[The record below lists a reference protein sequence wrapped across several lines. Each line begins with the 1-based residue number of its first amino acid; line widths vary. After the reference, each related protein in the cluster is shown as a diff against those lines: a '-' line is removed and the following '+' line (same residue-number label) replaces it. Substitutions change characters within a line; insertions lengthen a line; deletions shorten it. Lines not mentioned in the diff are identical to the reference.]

1 MSVKKKDSSDYMDI
15 IKNKYKKSWQK
26 TGNKIITEEVS
37 NRRKIVIY
45 AARDIHGNIAYLS
58 DFMFF
63 AKKNA
68 DIIDIGGDFTDFG
81 DIEIQSRVL
90 AYIRENTE
98 SRYAVITGG
107 NHDIIEHEIM
117 REEKGGDME
126 SVSDLKLLNSNV
138 VDIKPVSVYDFNS
151 EFYIIALSGS
161 NKINGSFPSEFDEET
176 LKKNLESAYS
186 SIPDGKPFILSC
198 HVPPQNIFDYVG
210 SAGIHAGSAVIQKFI
225 LRRNPFLVISGH
237 IHESSGAAQY
247 EIDGSKLRKVEVDN
261 DFVTGKNSV
270 VIVNTGALSEGKYC
284 VIELEQVEYN
294 VFHVRVNFFKPG
306 KTSLVG
312 MAVRKFIKLLRRKR
326 RYSING

>member
-1 MSVKKKDSSDYMDI
+1 MSVNKKDNCDYMGI

-26 TGNKIITEEVS
+26 TGNRIITEEIS
-37 NRRKIVIY
+37 NRKKIVIY

-63 AKKNA
+63 AIKNA

-81 DIEIQSRVL
+81 DKEIQSRVL
-90 AYIRENTE
+90 SYIRENTE
-98 SRYAVITGG
+98 SKYTVITGG

-117 REEKGGDME
+117 REEKRGDME
-126 SVSDLKLLNSNV
+126 SVSDLKLLNSGV

-161 NKINGSFPSEFDEET
+161 NKINSFPSEFDEET
-176 LKKNLESAYS
+176 LKKNLESAYN
-186 SIPDGKPFILSC
+186 SIPDEKPFILSC
-198 HVPPQNIFDYVG
+198 HVPPLNIFDYVG

-237 IHESSGAAQY
+237 IHESPGAAQY
-247 EIDGSKLRKVEVDN
+247 EIDGNKLRKAEVDN
-261 DFVTGKNSV
+261 DFVAGKNSV

-284 VIELEQVEYN
+284 VIELNQGEYN
-294 VFHVRVNFFKPG
+294 VFQIRVNFFKPG

-312 MAVRKFIKLLRRKR
+312 IAVRKFIKLLKRKR